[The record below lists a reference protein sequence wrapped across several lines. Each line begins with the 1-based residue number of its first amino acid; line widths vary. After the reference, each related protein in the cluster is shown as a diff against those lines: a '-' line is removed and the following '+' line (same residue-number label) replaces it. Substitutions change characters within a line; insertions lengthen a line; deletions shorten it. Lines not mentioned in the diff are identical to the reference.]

1 MTDEEQIIAKII
13 NKNYKEY
20 TKFHY
25 PLSYQILYLWKNY
38 LGKDL
43 ETNLILSNLTI
54 KALRIYNQNNKKK
67 SYKEFIKTK
76 QISIGKVKKAELS
89 RELLIPRETIRRKLE
104 DLKKENFIDMVDG
117 NIDINR
123 KSFEIKDLDTI
134 INKYS
139 KCLNI
144 ILDNL
149 GDDKT
154 ITKKSITEDYL
165 LNNFSKCWIN
175 ILSMMIEL
183 SLIWRKFLKSMENWF
198 IFGTCGL
205 NQMYNLKDSKNFRD
219 LHPDNTENFFLNLTR
234 EETSRGLN
242 PTTISDLTGIP
253 RQTVIRNLKNLT
265 KSKALEK
272 DARRNLFYVPKNT
285 SQQKSI
291 VETLKKIQLVISQ
304 NINKTLIAV

>member
-1 MTDEEQIIAKII
+1 MTDQEQEITKII

-144 ILDNL
+144 IVDNL
-149 GDDKT
+149 SDDKT
-154 ITKKSITEDYL
+154 ITKKSITEDCL

-175 ILSMMIEL
+175 LMSMMIEL

-272 DARRNLFYVPKNT
+272 DTRRNLFYVPKNT

-304 NINKTLIAV
+304 NVNKTLIAI

>member
-1 MTDEEQIIAKII
+1 METEAHEISKII

-43 ETNLILSNLTI
+43 DTNLILSNLTI
-54 KALRIYNQNNKKK
+54 KALKIYNQNHKRK

-104 DLKKENFIDMVDG
+104 YLKKENFIDIVDG
-117 NIDINR
+117 NLDVNS
-123 KSFEIKDLDTI
+123 KSFEVKDLDTI
-134 INKYS
+134 MNKYS

-144 ILDNL
+144 IVDNL
-149 GDDKT
+149 SDDKT
-154 ITKKSITEDYL
+154 ITRKSITEDYL

-183 SLIWRKFLKSMENWF
+183 SSIWRKFLKSMENWF

-219 LHPDNTENFFLNLTR
+219 FHPDNTENFFLNLTR

-265 KSKALEK
+265 KLKALEK
-272 DARRNLFYVPKNT
+272 DTKRNLFYVPKNT

-304 NINKTLIAV
+304 NVNKTLLAV

>member
-1 MTDEEQIIAKII
+1 MTDEEQEITKII

-43 ETNLILSNLTI
+43 DTNLILSNLTI

-144 ILDNL
+144 IVDNL
-149 GDDKT
+149 SDDKT
-154 ITKKSITEDYL
+154 ITKKSITEDCL

-175 ILSMMIEL
+175 LMSMMIEL

-272 DARRNLFYVPKNT
+272 DTRRNLFYVPKNT

-304 NINKTLIAV
+304 NVNKTLIAI

>member
-1 MTDEEQIIAKII
+1 MTDEEQEIAKII

-154 ITKKSITEDYL
+154 IAKKSITEDYL

-175 ILSMMIEL
+175 LMSMMIEL

-272 DARRNLFYVPKNT
+272 DTRRNLFYVPKNT
-285 SQQKSI
+285 SQKKSI

-304 NINKTLIAV
+304 NVNKTLIAV

>member
-1 MTDEEQIIAKII
+1 MTNEEQEITKII

-43 ETNLILSNLTI
+43 DTNLILSNLTI

-144 ILDNL
+144 IVDNL
-149 GDDKT
+149 SDDKT
-154 ITKKSITEDYL
+154 ITKKSITEDCL

-175 ILSMMIEL
+175 LMSMMIEL

-272 DARRNLFYVPKNT
+272 DTRRNLFYVPKNT

-304 NINKTLIAV
+304 NVNKTLIAI

>member
-1 MTDEEQIIAKII
+1 MTDEEQEIAKII

-117 NIDINR
+117 NTDINR

>member
-304 NINKTLIAV
+304 NVNKTLIAV

>member
-1 MTDEEQIIAKII
+1 MTDEEQKIAKII

-175 ILSMMIEL
+175 LMSMMIEL

-304 NINKTLIAV
+304 NVNKTLIAV

>member
-1 MTDEEQIIAKII
+1 MTDQEQEITKII

-144 ILDNL
+144 IVDNL
-149 GDDKT
+149 SDDKT
-154 ITKKSITEDYL
+154 ITKKSITEDCL

-175 ILSMMIEL
+175 LMSMMIEL

-272 DARRNLFYVPKNT
+272 DTRRNLFYFPKNT
-285 SQQKSI
+285 NQQKSI

-304 NINKTLIAV
+304 NVNKTLIAI

>member
-1 MTDEEQIIAKII
+1 MTDEEQEIAKII

-144 ILDNL
+144 IVDNL
-149 GDDKT
+149 SDDKT
-154 ITKKSITEDYL
+154 ITKKSITEDCL

-175 ILSMMIEL
+175 LMSMMIEL

-219 LHPDNTENFFLNLTR
+219 LHPDNTENFFLNLTQ

-272 DARRNLFYVPKNT
+272 DTRRNLFYVPKNT

-304 NINKTLIAV
+304 NVNKTLIAI

>member
-1 MTDEEQIIAKII
+1 MTDEEQEITKII

-20 TKFHY
+20 NKFHY

-144 ILDNL
+144 IVDNL
-149 GDDKT
+149 SDDKT
-154 ITKKSITEDYL
+154 ITKKSITEDCL
-165 LNNFSKCWIN
+165 LNNFSKSWIN
-175 ILSMMIEL
+175 LMSMMIEL

-253 RQTVIRNLKNLT
+253 RQTVIRNLKILT
-265 KSKALEK
+265 KNKILEK
-272 DARRNLFYVPKNT
+272 ESKNNLFYVPKNT
-285 SQQKSI
+285 TQHKSI
-291 VETLKKIQLVISQ
+291 LESLKNVQRSIS
-304 NINKTLIAV
+304 NNTFKTLQVV

>member
-1 MTDEEQIIAKII
+1 MTDEEQEIAKII

-123 KSFEIKDLDTI
+123 RSFEIKDLDTI

-154 ITKKSITEDYL
+154 IAKKSITEDYL

-175 ILSMMIEL
+175 LMSMMIEL

-272 DARRNLFYVPKNT
+272 DTRRNLFYVPKNT

-304 NINKTLIAV
+304 NVNKTLIAV